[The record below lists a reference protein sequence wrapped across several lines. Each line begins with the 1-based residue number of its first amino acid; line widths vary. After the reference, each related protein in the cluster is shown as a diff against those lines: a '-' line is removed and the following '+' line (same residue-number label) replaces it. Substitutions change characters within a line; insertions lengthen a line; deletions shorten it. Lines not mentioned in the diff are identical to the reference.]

1 MTDKPASF
9 FKQSAMAKPVLKPVL
24 EIFHTAKAARC
35 RQGRASRSCPATS
48 ASTSRSMAGGGLE
61 GLRSKAKAV
70 GQSMIRLALDWA
82 IHQPGITSVL
92 IGARST
98 SHLDQALD
106 AAAADIA

>member
-9 FKQSAMAKPVLKPVL
+9 FKQSVMAKPVLKPVL

-35 RQGRASRSCPATS
+35 RQGRASRVMPGHQCLYFTEHGW
-48 ASTSRSMAGGGLE
+48 RVLE

-70 GQSMIRLALDWA
+70 GQLMIRLALNWA

>member
-1 MTDKPASF
+1 M
-9 FKQSAMAKPVLKPVL
+9 SAGTRFEVMPGHQCLYFT
-24 EIFHTAKAARC
+24 EH
-35 RQGRASRSCPATS
+35 GW
-48 ASTSRSMAGGGLE
+48 GGLE